1 MKFSLRSKTIILV
14 VVIAAILG
22 TAGILV
28 SSHYIN
34 RLVNESYKKRAD
46 EITKTV
52 ASVLDPE
59 QAAILKKSL
68 LEIYRSTENKVFSDD
83 WGSPEFNAYVAH
95 FSELEETPEFQSLL
109 TQLRKIQDVN
119 DVDCLYLT
127 IIDAATEGF
136 IYLVDAAE
144 EDPCPPGCL
153 DPIYEDNR
161 ELLTNPERGFPAYI
175 TNTDPYGWL
184 VTAGVPVYN
193 DAHEVICY
201 AMVDISMEAIRS
213 EQRSFTTT
221 LTAVL
226 LGLTFIICA
235 LSILIINRFLID
247 PINMLSSTASHYQA
261 GKNSTEEIDSLH
273 IKTEDEIQSLYMSIK
288 TMMHDINVYFDNLM
302 STTHELTETKIK
314 ADKMDELAH
323 RDPLTGVG
331 SKLAYDQKAAEL
343 TESIRKGNARF
354 GIVMVDMNYLKK
366 LNDTYGHER
375 GNDAIRTTG
384 RVLCDVFK
392 HSPVYRIGG
401 DEFVVVI
408 EGRDYDDNLDLTNR
422 FNWEVERLQG
432 QPWEKISAAIGY
444 ALYEDESTVD
454 EVFRKADHKMYENKQ
469 MMKAEDH

>member
-1 MKFSLRSKTIILV
+1 
-14 VVIAAILG
+14 
-22 TAGILV
+22 
-28 SSHYIN
+28 
-34 RLVNESYKKRAD
+34 
-46 EITKTV
+46 
-52 ASVLDPE
+52 
-59 QAAILKKSL
+59 
-68 LEIYRSTENKVFSDD
+68 
-83 WGSPEFNAYVAH
+83 
-95 FSELEETPEFQSLL
+95 
-109 TQLRKIQDVN
+109 
-119 DVDCLYLT
+119 
-127 IIDAATEGF
+127 
-136 IYLVDAAE
+136 
-144 EDPCPPGCL
+144 
-153 DPIYEDNR
+153 
-161 ELLTNPERGFPAYI
+161 
-175 TNTDPYGWL
+175 
-184 VTAGVPVYN
+184 
-193 DAHEVICY
+193 
-201 AMVDISMEAIRS
+201 
-213 EQRSFTTT
+213 
-221 LTAVL
+221 
-226 LGLTFIICA
+226 
-235 LSILIINRFLID
+235 
-247 PINMLSSTASHYQA
+247 MLSSTASHYQA

>member
-34 RLVNESYKKRAD
+34 RLVDESYKKRAD

-52 ASVLDPE
+52 ATVLDPE
-59 QAAILKKSL
+59 QAAVLKKFL
-68 LEIYRSTENKVFSDD
+68 LEIYRSTENRVFSDE
-83 WGSPEFNAYVAH
+83 WGSPEFNSYVAR
-95 FSELEETPEFQSLL
+95 FSGLEKTSEFQSLL

-323 RDPLTGVG
+323 RDPLT
-331 SKLAYDQKAAEL
+331 
-343 TESIRKGNARF
+343 R
-354 GIVMVDMNYLKK
+354 
-366 LNDTYGHER
+366 
-375 GNDAIRTTG
+375 
-384 RVLCDVFK
+384 
-392 HSPVYRIGG
+392 
-401 DEFVVVI
+401 
-408 EGRDYDDNLDLTNR
+408 
-422 FNWEVERLQG
+422 RL
-432 QPWEKISAAIGY
+432 PS
-444 ALYEDESTVD
+444 
-454 EVFRKADHKMYENKQ
+454 
-469 MMKAEDH
+469 